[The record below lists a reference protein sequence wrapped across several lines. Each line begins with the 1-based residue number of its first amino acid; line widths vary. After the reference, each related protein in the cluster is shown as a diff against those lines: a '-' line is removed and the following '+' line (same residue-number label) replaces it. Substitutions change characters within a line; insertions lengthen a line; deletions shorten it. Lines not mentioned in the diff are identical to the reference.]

1 MRRALLALLLA
12 VAPIM
17 PVLAWQEMPGT
28 RVRLVDFVPDRVVRV
43 ESAPGYQLMIELAAD
58 ERVEN
63 VAVGDSGAW
72 QVTANKRGDR
82 LFVKPVQM
90 GITTNM
96 IVITDVRV
104 YSFELAPLSEPQP
117 DTAYAIRFRYPAP
130 ASSASADAP
139 PSGHYKIRGDA
150 SLRPSG
156 MHDDGVH
163 TYIEWPQDR
172 ALPAVYAID
181 GNGEETLINGM
192 MRDGR
197 MVIDSVQRRVVFRI
211 DDKRATAERVAEP
224 RR

>member
-1 MRRALLALLLA
+1 LLTLLLA
-12 VAPIM
+12 AVPVAPA
-17 PVLAWQEMPGT
+17 LAGQELPGT
-28 RVRLVDFVPDRVVRV
+28 RVQLVDFVPDRVVRV

-104 YSFELAPLSEPQP
+104 YSFELAPLSEPGSN
-117 DTAYAIRFRYPAP
+117 TAYSIRFRYPAP
-130 ASSASADAP
+130 TSSTVADAP
-139 PSGHYKIRGDA
+139 ASGHYKLGGNA
-150 SLRPSG
+150 ALRPSG

-172 ALPAVYAID
+172 PLPAVYAID
-181 GNGEETLINGM
+181 SNGDETLVNGM

-197 MVIDSVQRRVVFRI
+197 MVIDSIQQRLVFRI
-211 DDKRATAERVAEP
+211 DKRRATADRVLVP
-224 RR
+224 RP